1 MQNNHLAWIAPVRK
15 SGLSLFLVGFLVF
28 VGMLFANTF
37 TLTDSSLTSA
47 VGNESHRQLIKP
59 HLSELM
65 DTTVSSKATFIE
77 TVRSTFSNYNA
88 TLDER
93 YTISSSD
100 IDGIMAE
107 VNSLGHY
114 ELSMLSTVFNNQT
127 DEAAYKT
134 KKLTDYTNWLA
145 GSQGKPI
152 SEIEQVLNEKSA
164 EINVNVSDVTNG
176 KRIYEYETGQYI
188 YAIAKNASSG
198 VVANNVGLFF
208 TISILLGTLGALMYI
223 IPDKYT
229 GPAGIKNNN
238 IFTSSATNGGL
249 IGMLATVFLVS
260 VYIALYFFPEYII
273 EWVSLVDPLFKVL
286 NGSGAGSWSIY
297 GFIYTLAIV
306 VMGVRMFIKYR
317 HSNYHIA
324 RTGSIIFFQSC
335 FAFLIPEILIKL
347 NQPSTDLKN
356 MWPLDYD
363 FFDAWNLDSLSSS
376 GDIGMFMLVWG
387 ITLFVIGVPIFTYFF
402 GKRWYCSWVCGC
414 GGLAETAG
422 DPYRQLSNKSMTAW
436 RIERVVIH
444 GVLVFA
450 VVMTGAALYTYF
462 SDVKT
467 IAGIDTYSL
476 RSAYGFLIGA
486 LFSGVVGT
494 GFYPKMGNRVWCRFG
509 CPLAAYIGMIQRFK
523 SRFRITTNGGQCISC
538 GNCSTYCEMGIDVR
552 AYAQRGEDIVRSSC
566 VGCGVCSSV
575 CPRGVLKLENGAAEA
590 VIDHTKKDETVNIVQ
605 IMTAEEQKALV
616 S

>member
-1 MQNNHLAWIAPVRK
+1 MQNNHLTWIAPVKK
-15 SGLSLFLVGFLVF
+15 SGLSLFLVGFVVF
-28 VGMLFANTF
+28 VGMLFTNNF
-37 TLTDSSLTSA
+37 TLTESALSNA
-47 VGNESHRQLIKP
+47 VGNDSHRQLIQP
-59 HLSELM
+59 HLSELI
-65 DTTVSSKATFIE
+65 DTTVSNKVTFIE
-77 TVRSTFSNYNA
+77 TLRSTFSEYNN
-88 TLDER
+88 TLNDR
-93 YTISSSD
+93 YTISATD
-100 IDGIMAE
+100 IEAIMSE
-107 VNSLGHY
+107 VESLGHY
-114 ELSMLSTVFNNQT
+114 ELAILDTVFSGQN
-127 DEAAYKT
+127 DAGIYKA
-134 KKLTDYTNWLA
+134 KKLSDYTGWLA
-145 GSQGKPI
+145 GPQGKPL
-152 SEIEQVLNEKSA
+152 SEIEQIVNEKSA

-176 KRIYEYETGQYI
+176 KRIYEYDAGQYL
-188 YAIAKNASSG
+188 YAITKNASSG
-198 VVANNVGLFF
+198 IVAQNVGLFF
-208 TISILLGTLGALMYI
+208 VLSVLLGTLGALMYI
-223 IPDKYT
+223 IPEKYT

-238 IFTSSATNGGL
+238 VFTNSATNGGL
-249 IGMLATVFLVS
+249 IGILVTVFLVV

-273 EWVSLVDPLFKVL
+273 EWVSLVDPLFNVL

-324 RTGSIIFFQSC
+324 RTASLIFFQSS

-376 GDIGMFMLVWG
+376 GGIGMFILVWG
-387 ITLFVIGVPIFTYFF
+387 ITLFAVGVPLFTYFF

-422 DPYRQLSNKSMTAW
+422 DPYRQLSDKSMKAW
-436 RIERVVIH
+436 RIERVVVH

-450 VVMTGAALYTYF
+450 VVMTGAILYTYF
-462 SDVKT
+462 TGVKT
-467 IAGIDTYSL
+467 LAGIDTYTL
-476 RSAYGFLIGA
+476 RSAYGFYIGA

-509 CPLAAYIGMIQRFK
+509 CPLAAYIGFIQRFK
-523 SRFRITTNGGQCISC
+523 SRFRITTNGSQCISC

-575 CPRGVLKLENGAAEA
+575 CPRGVLKLENGTVDA
-590 VIDHTKKDETVNIVQ
+590 VIDQSKKDETVNIVQ
-605 IMTAEEQKALV
+605 VMTAEEQKALV

>member
-1 MQNNHLAWIAPVRK
+1 MQNNQMAWISPVRK
-15 SGLSLFLVGFLVF
+15 SGLSMFFIGFLVF
-28 VGMLFANTF
+28 VGMLFVNNF
-37 TLTDSSLTSA
+37 TLTDNALKNA
-47 VGNESHRQLIKP
+47 IGNDTHRQLIQP

-65 DTTVSSKATFIE
+65 DKTVSNKVTFIE
-77 TVRSTFSNYNA
+77 SVRSTFSEYDE
-88 TLDER
+88 TLNDR
-93 YTISSSD
+93 YTISSTE
-100 IDGIMAE
+100 IDAIMAE
-107 VNSLGHY
+107 VKGIGHY
-114 ELSMLSTVFNNQT
+114 NLEILPTVFGSDY
-127 DEAAYKT
+127 DESAYKT
-134 KKLTDYTNWLA
+134 KKLSDYTGWLA
-145 GSQGKPI
+145 GPQGKPL
-152 SEIEQVLNEKSA
+152 SEIEQVLREKSA
-164 EINVNVSDVTNG
+164 EINANVTDVTNG
-176 KRIYEYETGQYI
+176 KRIYAYETGQYI
-188 YAIAKNASSG
+188 YGLTKNASSG
-198 VVANNVGLFF
+198 VVAQHTGMFF
-208 TISILLGTLGALMYI
+208 VLSVLLGTLGALMYI

-238 IFTSSATNGGL
+238 VFTNSATNGGL
-249 IGMLATVFLVS
+249 VGILVTVFLVA

-273 EWVSLVDPLFKVL
+273 EWVSLVDPMFKAL

-317 HSNYHIA
+317 HSKYHIA
-324 RTGSIIFFQSC
+324 RTSSIIFFQSC

-363 FFDAWNLDSLSSS
+363 FFDAWNLDSLTSS
-376 GDIGMFMLVWG
+376 GGVGMFILVWG
-387 ITLFVIGVPIFTYFF
+387 ITLFVVAVPLFTYFF

-422 DPYRQLSNKSMTAW
+422 DPYRQLSDKSMKAW

-450 VVMTGAALYTYF
+450 VIMTGAALYTYF
-462 SDVKT
+462 TGVKT
-467 IAGIDTYSL
+467 LAGIDTYTL
-476 RSAYGFLIGA
+476 RSAYGFYIGA

-509 CPLAAYIGMIQRFK
+509 CPLAAYIGFIQRFK
-523 SRFRITTNGGQCISC
+523 SRFRITTNGAQCISC

-552 AYAQRGEDIVRSSC
+552 SYAQRGADIVRSSC

-575 CPRGVLKLENGAAEA
+575 CPRGVLKLENGAVEA
-590 VIDHTKKDETVNIVQ
+590 VVDQSKKDDTVQIVQ
-605 IMTAEEQKALV
+605 VMTPEEQKALV
-616 S
+616 N